1 MKCTNK
7 NLNPPGVV
15 VGRRGNGMTFE
26 VLWDFL
32 ATHARHDRALYDL
45 LGQSS
50 NGMSLESIN
59 RISRLVRPSRI
70 GKSLIP
76 SVKRPR
82 RISKP
87 TVVSLNNGEKHA
99 IRFGR

>member
-1 MKCTNK
+1 MKHTNET
-7 NLNPPGVV
+7 LNPPGVV

-32 ATHARHDRALYDL
+32 ANQARHDRTLYEL

-59 RISRLVRPSRI
+59 RISRLVRPSRT

-76 SVKRPR
+76 SVKQPRP
-82 RISKP
+82 ISKP
-87 TVVSLNNGEKHA
+87 TVVSLNNGKKHA
-99 IRFGR
+99 IRFVR

>member
-1 MKCTNK
+1 MKCTNE

-32 ATHARHDRALYDL
+32 ANQTRHDRALYDL

-50 NGMSLESIN
+50 NGMSLEFLNSIA
-59 RISRLVRPSRI
+59 RLVRPSRT

-87 TVVSLNNGEKHA
+87 TVVSLNNGKKHA
-99 IRFGR
+99 IRFVR